1 MKVSLNWLKE
11 FIEVQDEPEKLAD
24 KLTFGG
30 LEVEGLEK
38 YESLPGRLKGVYIG
52 EVKTCQKH
60 PNADRLSLTSV
71 DIGSEKES
79 PIVCGAPNV
88 AEGQKVLVA
97 TPGTVI
103 YPKNSESFKIK
114 KAKIRGEVSEGMIC
128 AEDELGLGENH
139 DGIMVLDTDLPNG
152 TPAAE
157 LFKPYNDIV
166 FEIGLTP
173 NRGDAASHLGV
184 ARDIKAL
191 YQKELKSYVPK
202 EWPAKGEMKNL
213 EVELVDPEAC
223 PRYAGIVISNLK
235 VKESPSWLQN
245 KLKAIGLSPI
255 NNIVDVT
262 NYILHDLGQ
271 PLHAFDYDKIS
282 GSKVIVK
289 QGLKGQKFKTLD
301 EVERTL
307 HEEDLMICNGDKPM
321 CIGGVFGGID
331 SGVNESTTSIF
342 LESACF
348 DPVFIRKS
356 SQRHGLKTD
365 AAFRFE
371 RGTDIDLVISALK
384 KAAVL
389 LEEIA
394 GGKIASELFDI
405 YPKQAKAQEVVLKK
419 SEIKRLIGVEID
431 HKEVVKILKDLD
443 IKLISDSDKAW
454 KFEVP
459 KYRTEVNRAADLIEE
474 ILRIYGFNKIPLSKN
489 TGSEYL
495 APSNTNDKSQFE
507 DVISD
512 YLIGRNFNEIQTNSL
527 SNSEF
532 DLKGEHFGE
541 GFENALIL
549 NKLSEEL
556 GAMRNNLLYS
566 MLDVLRHNVNRKQK
580 NLKLFELGFI
590 YAKKGKAYHQKRAL
604 SIALSGQANEESWL
618 SENKAQNFF
627 DLKSVL
633 NGIVERIGLPKPGFK
648 SGNYNFLKGGGF
660 QIYHNKELIG
670 WGGSVDDKLLKK
682 FDLDQDAII
691 AGIELDKFIESG
703 KKDILFKEIP
713 KFPEVRRDLS
723 LVLDEAI
730 SYDQIIAIAEKEGG
744 SLIDRVGVF
753 DVFKGKPLDK
763 GKKSYAMSFIL
774 IDPEKTLEDKRID
787 KLMNNLI
794 HKYEKELGAVIRR

>member
-11 FIEVQDEPEKLAD
+11 FIDIQDEPEKLAD

-30 LEVEGLEK
+30 LEVEGIEK
-38 YESLPGRLKGVYIG
+38 YESLPGGLKGVVIG
-52 EVKTCQKH
+52 EVKSCKKH

-71 DIGSEKES
+71 DIGSGNES

-97 TPGTVI
+97 TPGAFI
-103 YPKNSESFKIK
+103 YPINSEAFKIK

-139 DGIMVLDTDLPNG
+139 EGIMVLDTDLPNG

-157 LFKPYNDIV
+157 YFKAYSDISI
-166 FEIGLTP
+166 EIGLTP

-191 YQKELKSYVPK
+191 YSKELKSFVPK
-202 EWPAKGEMKNL
+202 DWPAKGEMKKL
-213 EVELVDPEAC
+213 VVELLHPEAC
-223 PRYAGIVISNLK
+223 PRYAGIVINNLK
-235 VKESPSWLQN
+235 VEESPSWLQN

-262 NYILHDLGQ
+262 NFILHDLGQ

-289 QGLKGQKFKTLD
+289 HGLKGHKFKTLD

-307 HEEDLMICNGDKPM
+307 HEEDLMICNGNEPM

-331 SGVNESTTSIF
+331 SGVSETTTSIF

-371 RGTDIDLVISALK
+371 RGTDIDMVISALK

-389 LEEIA
+389 LAEIA

-405 YPKQAKAQEVVLKK
+405 YPEQAKAREVELKK

-431 HKEVVKILKDLD
+431 HEEVIKILKNLD
-443 IKLISDSDKAW
+443 ITLISDSDVAW

-459 KYRTEVNRAADLIEE
+459 KYRTEVSRAADLIEE
-474 ILRIYGFNKIPLSKN
+474 ILRIYGFNNIPLSKN

-495 APSNTNDKSQFE
+495 APGDKGDYGQYE
-507 DVISD
+507 DIISD
-512 YLIGRNFNEIQTNSL
+512 YLIGRNFNEILSNSL
-527 SNSEF
+527 SNGEY
-532 DLKGEHFGE
+532 DLRLEHFGS
-541 GFENALIL
+541 GYENAIIL

-556 GAMRNNLLYS
+556 GVMRNNLLYS
-566 MLDVLRHNVNRKQK
+566 MLEVLRHNVNRKQK
-580 NLKLFELGFI
+580 NLRLFELGFI

-604 SIALSGQANEESWL
+604 SIALSGQSNEESWL

-633 NGIVERIGLPKPGFK
+633 NGIAERIGLPMPGIKPG
-648 SGNYNFLKGGGF
+648 NYKFLKAGGF
-660 QIYHNKELIG
+660 QINNDKAVIG
-670 WGGSVDDKLLKK
+670 WVGSIDDKMLKT
-682 FDLDQDAII
+682 FDLEQDAII

-744 SLIDRVGVF
+744 SLIDRIGVF
-753 DVFKGKPLDK
+753 DVFKGKPLEK

-794 HKYEKELGAVIRR
+794 DKYEKELGAVIRR